1 MESTGELVLARTE
14 PKWAGT
20 EFTEVMPGTQAIP
33 SKVEVIDVD
42 WVGGAVADLLN
53 GDTELK
59 RVLLQEGQT
68 DIQIEHDRGRKCIRI
83 LIPPTRRPTKSSLF
97 EPSKALFEAYD
108 RIAGH
113 VRRAMTL

>member
-1 MESTGELVLARTE
+1 VSWVISSWR
-14 PKWAGT
+14 AGT
-20 EFTEVMPGTQAIP
+20 GFIEPIPGMRPIPTEV
-33 SKVEVIDVD
+33 KVIDVD

-59 RVLLQEGQT
+59 RVLLQEGET
-68 DIQIEHDRGRKCIRI
+68 DIQIWHEREWLKI
-83 LIPPTRRPTKSSLF
+83 LIPSARSPAKPSLF

-113 VRRAMTL
+113 VRRAMTLWPDRESG